1 MNKIRIILNLIKSDG
16 KFLLLFLFALY
27 FLNVQV
33 VSAQLPPQGKPKTVS
48 APTPKPTPK
57 TKPTPKSSEVKK
69 VIVNEADTPAEKSI
83 TVESKVN
90 ISLCVT
96 EGQVRI
102 NGWDRNEV
110 RAFVK
115 DGSQVGFKVAQK
127 SPKSGKPVWIYV
139 LGFDPL
145 KTKEIKPEECLS
157 GDIIELDVPRD
168 ATINLK
174 SEESEMTIESVA
186 RVRVKNNGG
195 NIFLN
200 DIAQGIEATT
210 YEGTITVEKS
220 SGSMT
225 LDTTSG
231 NIVAIDVS
239 PSEVGDFFKAKT
251 SSGNITLQSVGHRQI
266 ETNSTSGST
275 NFVGEILN
283 GGQYSFTTQNGSIG
297 LAIPPDS
304 SCRINASF
312 GFGDFNSEIP
322 MKNLL
327 KKEQSLSAQLGGGD
341 ANVIL
346 KTYSGVI
353 RIRKRQ

>member
-1 MNKIRIILNLIKSDG
+1 MKTIKIILNLIKSDG
-16 KFLLLFLFALY
+16 KFLLLFFFALY

-33 VSAQLPPQGKPKTVS
+33 VSAQITPKPK
-48 APTPKPTPK
+48 PKIVIAPTPK
-57 TKPTPKSSEVKK
+57 TKPTPNKK

-96 EGQVRI
+96 EGRVKV

-127 SPKSGKPVWIYV
+127 NPKTGKPAWIYI
-139 LGFDPL
+139 LGFDPQ

-157 GDIIELDVPRD
+157 GSEIELDVPRG
-168 ATINLK
+168 ATIDLK

-210 YEGTITVEKS
+210 YEGGVTVEKS

-225 LDTTSG
+225 LTTTSG

-251 SSGNITLQSVGHRQI
+251 NSGNVTLQSVGHRQI
-266 ETNSTSGST
+266 ETNSITGST
-275 NFVGEILN
+275 NFIGEILN

-312 GFGDFNSEIP
+312 GFGDFNSEMP
-322 MKNLL
+322 LKDLL
-327 KKEQSLSAQLGGGD
+327 KKEQSLSAQLGGGE